1 MFFLILNTLEPHSLQ
16 MQCVFFS
23 GISCHCFHC
32 VMFISLFFH
41 VFLLGLSQIRGFCH
55 RHEIYALTLTW
66 RKPVAPY
73 KRQSKTLGCLYGVPL
88 QIALWNSGGW
98 VSGWCVII
106 TMIANSIGE
115 WFDANLP
122 HSVMEDL
129 HMCRYLSLTFE
140 ATAIK
145 FMAALVFLYSMCVT
159 VCITLCVCDCVWMY
173 VCVCV

>member
-1 MFFLILNTLEPHSLQ
+1 
-16 MQCVFFS
+16 MQCVFFLGYPVIACIVWCS
-23 GISCHCFHC
+23 LVCFF
-32 VMFISLFFH
+32 MFFFFRA
-41 VFLLGLSQIRGFCH
+41 VTNTRLLPSPWNLRFNSYLKEAGCT
-55 RHEIYALTLTW
+55 YN
-66 RKPVAPY
+66 
-73 KRQSKTLGCLYGVPL
+73 RQSKSLGCLCGVPL

-98 VSGWCVII
+98 DNGWCVII